1 VPPHR
6 RDAAEG
12 GAVRPAWWPTSRFGR
27 LRQLQ
32 RCDSFPEVIAEK
44 VRRGHAAACATGRL
58 DRKNALRPLD
68 VTLPFVMVDT
78 INAEQAIG
86 KRKQAGLM

>member
-1 VPPHR
+1 M
-6 RDAAEG
+6 
-12 GAVRPAWWPTSRFGR
+12 RPAWWPTSRFGR
-27 LRQLQ
+27 LRRQQ
-32 RCDSFPEVIAEK
+32 RCDSLPEVIAEK